1 MENQVEAVE
10 VAEVVELL
18 VNKLDFI
25 GGGSNGV
32 FLL

>member
-18 VNKLDFI
+18 ADELDLI
-25 GGGSNGV
+25 GGGAWGC
-32 FLL
+32 LLM

>member
-18 VNKLDFI
+18 VDELDLI

>member
-18 VNKLDFI
+18 ADELDLI
-25 GGGSNGV
+25 GGGAIGS
-32 FLL
+32 LLL